1 MGIAKSDLECTA
13 ERGEPNAMVTV
24 NLRMSLKKLLSISFF
39 VVVGSLLVVIQG
51 GCSQPAAV
59 TYLSKD
65 DQSSSTPKADT
76 QKDARTKVD
85 QGTAWSI
92 DQYGRAVRRYSARY
106 DLDWRLV
113 LAVMKRESRFSSK
126 AVSNKGAY
134 GLMQIMPSTQ
144 QELAEKLGVDNLQTP
159 INNIR
164 AGTFH
169 LWSLYQAFDKAD
181 DENRIKLTLAA
192 YNAGLNRILDAR
204 DVATYLGDDPNDWEA
219 VRATLPLLSKRY
231 STLHRRIWESGRPR
245 AGYFRDWRQTQAYVD
260 TIMSYY
266 TEYQLALK

>member
-1 MGIAKSDLECTA
+1 MILQS
-13 ERGEPNAMVTV
+13 
-24 NLRMSLKKLLSISFF
+24 
-39 VVVGSLLVVIQG
+39 

-59 TYLSKD
+59 SYLSKAD
-65 DQSSSTPKADT
+65 RNSSTPEASP
-76 QKDARTKVD
+76 QGVSPAKVD

-92 DQYGRAVRRYSARY
+92 DRYGRAVRKYAERY

-113 LAVMKRESRFSSK
+113 LAVMKRESRFSPK

-144 QELAEKLGVDNLQTP
+144 QELAEKLGVDDLQTP

-169 LWSLYQAFDKAD
+169 LWSLYQVFDKAD
-181 DENRIKLTLAA
+181 DENRMELTLAA
-192 YNAGLNRILDAR
+192 YNAGLNRVLDAQ
-204 DVATYLGDDPNDWEA
+204 DVASYLGDDPNDWEA
-219 VRATLPLLSKRY
+219 VRAALPLLSKRY
-231 STLHRRIWESGRPR
+231 TTLHRRIWSNGKPR

-260 TIMSYY
+260 TIMAYY
-266 TEYQLALK
+266 DEYQLALR